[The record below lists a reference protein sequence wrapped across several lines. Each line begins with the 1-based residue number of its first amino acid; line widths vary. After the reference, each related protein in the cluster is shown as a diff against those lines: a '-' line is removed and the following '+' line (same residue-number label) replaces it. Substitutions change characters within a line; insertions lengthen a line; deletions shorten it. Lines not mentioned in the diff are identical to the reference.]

1 MGSDFAFENEAYSRE
16 QFVLY
21 AYKGKPY
28 SKCPKIL
35 WRTLVPS
42 FKMLLYIYLLEEP
55 VLQV

>member
-1 MGSDFAFENEAYSRE
+1 MLGEIFHFLFVQSFLQQIKTRNMGSDFAFENEAYSRE

-35 WRTLVPS
+35 
-42 FKMLLYIYLLEEP
+42 
-55 VLQV
+55 